1 MLFDSCILCKNYT
14 QSVSLL
20 DIPRLK
26 ALEKPV
32 KKE

>member
-20 DIPRLK
+20 DILCLK
-26 ALEKPV
+26 VLEYP
-32 KKE
+32 